1 MYREIEHKA
10 DISYEIEAQN
20 FEEFLKDVV
29 EILLE
34 NSTIFSTNSE
44 RFEAIEEINKDE
56 KNRNDFINS
65 DLESLLEKCYNINNE
80 NQNYEDFVF
89 DLVNDIISMIDRSFY
104 PKKVKGFCVYFSK
117 AHISCKIKA
126 LTYHRFFVKYEGN
139 KLHARMVFD
148 V

>member
-34 NSTIFSTNSE
+34 NSTIFLTNSE

-56 KNRNDFINS
+56 KDRSANDS
-65 DLESLLEKCYNINNE
+65 DLEFLIKKCYNINNE
-80 NQNYEDFVF
+80 SQNYEDFVF

-126 LTYHRFFVKYEGN
+126 LTYHRLFVKYEGN